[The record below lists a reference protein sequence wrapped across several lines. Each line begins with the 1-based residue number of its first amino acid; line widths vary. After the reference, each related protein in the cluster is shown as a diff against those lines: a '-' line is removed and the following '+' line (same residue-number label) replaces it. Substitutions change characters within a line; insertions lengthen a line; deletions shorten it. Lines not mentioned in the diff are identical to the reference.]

1 MEFVHRPVLL
11 EPTVDA
17 LIDSGFGARA
27 ARRPSGAAQNDSR
40 IDRSHGIFVD
50 GTFGRGGHSRLLVS
64 RLAADAG
71 LIVFDKDPQAIDSAH
86 LLRSAAPRVEVID
99 GGVAGGEGGKGGG
112 GGKKGSVG

>member
-50 GTFGRGGHSRLLVS
+50 GTFGRGGHSRLLLS
-64 RLAADAG
+64 RLAADAR
-71 LIVFDKDPQAIDSAH
+71 LIVFDQDTQALDSAPF
-86 LLRSAAPRVEVID
+86 LVNVDTRV
-99 GGVAGGEGGKGGG
+99 GGERKGGEWG
-112 GGKKGSVG
+112 RTVTVRVDVVGCR

>member
-50 GTFGRGGHSRLLVS
+50 GTFGRGGHSRLLLS
-64 RLAADAG
+64 RLAADAR
-71 LIVFDKDPQAIDSAH
+71 LIVFDKDTQAIDSAH
-86 LLRSAAPRVEVID
+86 LLRSVAPRVEEIGRTAGRER
-99 GGVAGGEGGKGGG
+99 GGPY
-112 GGKKGSVG
+112 